1 MKKIFFGFSII
12 FVTAQFIFSI
22 SHAET
27 RNYEVLVD
35 DKLAGMLQ
43 EEVIFSTDGQT
54 EVNSFFQVKFKYLL
68 WSVSLSEKTSAI
80 YKNNSLLSF
89 SVEEEIDNEIRT
101 FKGEIKDKVLSIRST
116 EDKNEIKQTFNT
128 DDFQL
133 SSLSSGKTQ
142 YNVMKNLVAGD
153 TIKTLFIS
161 EMKIYPIIIKSVSKE
176 ARESGDVL
184 KVRHSGE
191 NGDVYYELSSEGILL
206 NYEEDGMRIILK

>member
-1 MKKIFFGFSII
+1 MKKIFFSFLMF
-12 FVTAQFIFSI
+12 FVIVQSIFSI
-22 SHAET
+22 SRADT
-27 RNYEVLVD
+27 RTYDVLVD
-35 DKLAGMLQ
+35 DKPAGMLK
-43 EEVIFSTDGQT
+43 EEVIFGSNNQT

-68 WSVSLSEKTSAI
+68 WSVSLSEKSSAI

-89 SVEEEIDNEIRT
+89 NIEEEMDNEIRT
-101 FKGEIKDKVLSIRST
+101 FKGEINDKVLSIKSI
-116 EDKNEIKQTFNT
+116 EDKNEIRQTFRT

-142 YNVMKNLVAGD
+142 YHVMKHLEAGD
-153 TIKTLFIS
+153 TIKVLFIS

-176 ARESGDVL
+176 AREKGDVL

-191 NGDVYYELSSEGILL
+191 NGDVYFELSSDGVLL